1 MRWVIRRCVNVPLPH
16 ILHHSLVAKIKAEKA
31 YELVGW
37 ALPTY
42 PSLSKVQDVR
52 LVICK
57 GFRRVY
63 VS

>member
-1 MRWVIRRCVNVPLPH
+1 MCSFHMLLVAIAAH